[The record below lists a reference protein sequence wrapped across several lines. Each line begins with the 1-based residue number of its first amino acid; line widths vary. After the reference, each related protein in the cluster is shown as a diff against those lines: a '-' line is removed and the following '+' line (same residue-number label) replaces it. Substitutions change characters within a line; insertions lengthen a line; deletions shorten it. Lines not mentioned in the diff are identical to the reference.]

1 MKKIVVF
8 LYFIILN
15 QASAQYYFF
24 RDSSGK
30 TEINKLIQ
38 KTAVFKEK
46 QDFDFG
52 LDNVWFWMKVSVKNQ
67 SNSDKKLYFVIENPY
82 LDLVHVY
89 QVRNQKI
96 INDFGES
103 NYATPV
109 SNRLIKYHHFVYP
122 INILPN
128 HADTLYVKI
137 HRHFLKVF
145 APFYF
150 LEEEEFNQL
159 KSDKNLIYTLF
170 SGVILTLFLFSI
182 INYFVN
188 FQIYFLYYSGYLIC
202 ILGSVLLVEGYLL
215 EYFQKLGFLFSIYNW
230 RNVFN
235 ILAALSLSLFIKDLM
250 LKGSENHRFINV
262 VFLVSIVSIIV
273 SLVLMAVEKP
283 FYEHRWHQPTILLWL
298 PHSGYV
304 IGALCCFIMVIYSY
318 FKGMQS
324 FIAKSFFVGI
334 IPIFIYTFF
343 SLLKNVSIIQ
353 DSFWLSYKVRLL
365 CIIFDVFV
373 LFIGITI
380 QIKKLRIEKDRVARL
395 ALENELKLYKEK
407 ERISRDLH
415 DSVGSQL
422 TIVTSSL
429 DNAIYLAEKQK
440 LGIDKIEKI
449 NEYVREAIQSLRD
462 SIWVTHQKKIT
473 FLDLETRLNTYLS
486 KSFDGLL
493 IFTVDFE
500 GIHKPMELSST
511 QAINLFRVLQ
521 EAIQNTIKHASANK
535 IAIKGWQDAEKIYF
549 VIQDNGKGFETS
561 HLQNS
566 ESYGLQ
572 NMKIRIE
579 EIEGQLRVTSEKD
592 KGARIEFSFPLT

>member
-1 MKKIVVF
+1 M
-8 LYFIILN
+8 
-15 QASAQYYFF
+15 
-24 RDSSGK
+24 
-30 TEINKLIQ
+30 
-38 KTAVFKEK
+38 
-46 QDFDFG
+46 
-52 LDNVWFWMKVSVKNQ
+52 
-67 SNSDKKLYFVIENPY
+67 IENPY

-103 NYATPV
+103 NYATPI
-109 SNRLIKYHHFVYP
+109 SNRLIKHHHFVYP
-122 INILPN
+122 ISLLPN
-128 HADTLYVKI
+128 QNDTLYVKI

-145 APFYF
+145 APFSF
-150 LEEEEFNQL
+150 LEEDKFNQL
-159 KSDKNLIYTLF
+159 KFDKNLIYTLF

-188 FQIYFLYYSGYLIC
+188 FQLYFLYYSGYLIS

-215 EYFQKLGFLFSIYNW
+215 EHFQKLNFLFSIYNW

-250 LKGSENHRFINV
+250 LKGAENHKFINV
-262 VFLVSIVSIIV
+262 VFWISIVETSL
-273 SLVLMAVEKP
+273 SLVLMALEKL
-283 FYEHRWHQPTILLWL
+283 FYENHWHQPAVLLWL

-304 IGALCCFIMVIYSY
+304 TGAICCFFMVMYSY
-318 FKGMQS
+318 FRGVQS
-324 FIAKSFFVGI
+324 FIAKSFIVGI
-334 IPIFIYTFF
+334 IPIFIYTLF
-343 SLLKNVSIIQ
+343 SLLKNVSLIQ
-353 DSFWLSYKVRLL
+353 DTSWLSYKVRLL
-365 CIIFDVFV
+365 CILFDVFV
-373 LFIGITI
+373 LFVGITV
-380 QIKKLRIEKDRVARL
+380 QIRKLRLEKDRVARL

-429 DNAIYLAEKQK
+429 DNAIYLAERQK
-440 LGIDKIEKI
+440 LGIDKMEKI

-462 SIWVTHQKKIT
+462 TIWVTHQKKIT

-493 IFTVDFE
+493 TFTTDFK
-500 GIHKPMELSST
+500 GIQSALELSSP

-521 EAIQNTIKHASANK
+521 EAIQNTIKHASANA
-535 IAIKGWQDAEKIYF
+535 ISIKGWQDAEKIYF
-549 VIQDNGKGFETS
+549 VILDNGKGFETS

-579 EIEGQLRVTSEKD
+579 EIEGQLSVTSEKD
-592 KGARIEFSFPLT
+592 KGTKIEFSFPLA